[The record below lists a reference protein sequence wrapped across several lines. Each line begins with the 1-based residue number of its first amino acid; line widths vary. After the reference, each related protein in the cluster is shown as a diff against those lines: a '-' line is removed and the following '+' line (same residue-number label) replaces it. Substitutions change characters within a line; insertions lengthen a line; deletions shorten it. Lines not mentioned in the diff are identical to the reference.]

1 MDLRERR
8 DLNNGLDTGMS
19 RAMELVLTPLLFAG
33 AGILLDRWL
42 DTSPIFAVVLGVLA
56 LIGVSY
62 MTWFRYEMEMREHD
76 RSGPWATRAARTSP
90 GSGASRG
97 AVSPAEV
104 APAEVAPDEVAPA
117 DVARA
122 DVAHEDVAHEDVAP
136 GALVD
141 TSRGVA

>member
-19 RAMELVLTPLLFAG
+19 RAMELVVTPLLFAG
-33 AGILLDRWL
+33 AGIMLDRWL
-42 DTSPIFAVVLGVLA
+42 DTSPVFAVVLGVLA

-76 RSGPWATRAARTSP
+76 RSGPWATRAAGAPP

-97 AVSPAEV
+97 AVSPGEV
-104 APAEVAPDEVAPA
+104 AQGEVAQGEVAS
-117 DVARA
+117 
-122 DVAHEDVAHEDVAP
+122 
-136 GALVD
+136 GALFD

>member
-33 AGILLDRWL
+33 AGIMLDRWL
-42 DTSPIFAVVLGVLA
+42 DTSPVFAVVLGVLA

-90 GSGASRG
+90 GSDVSRG
-97 AVSPAEV
+97 VVSPDEV
-104 APAEVAPDEVAPA
+104 AQVEVAPDEVARA
-117 DVARA
+117 EVARDEVARA
-122 DVAHEDVAHEDVAP
+122 EVARAEVAP